1 MNIGTKDPLG
11 RIADTAITP
20 EATRKYNLYYFRG
33 LRKVYQRVF
42 LCTLW
47 VCTLGLGSLNHGIR
61 PEYRY
66 LGPPH
71 LGLQTLR
78 VQT

>member
-33 LRKVYQRVF
+33 LRFIREFSFVPFGFVP
-42 LCTLW
+42 
-47 VCTLGLGSLNHGIR
+47 LGLGL
-61 PEYRY
+61 
-66 LGPPH
+66 
-71 LGLQTLR
+71 
-78 VQT
+78 